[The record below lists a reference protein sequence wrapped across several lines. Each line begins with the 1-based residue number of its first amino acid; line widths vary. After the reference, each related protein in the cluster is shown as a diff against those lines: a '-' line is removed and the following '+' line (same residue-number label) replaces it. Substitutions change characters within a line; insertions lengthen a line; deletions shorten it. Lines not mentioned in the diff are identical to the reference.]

1 MGSALKNWWTT
12 GIGVALGVAT
22 YLSTAGVKMPETKAE
37 WIALG
42 IGVLMAALGAA
53 AKDGTAPSVPK

>member
-1 MGSALKNWWTT
+1 MGTALKNWWTT
-12 GIGVALGVAT
+12 GIGVALGIAT
-22 YLSTAGVKMPETKAE
+22 YLGTAGMKMPETKAE

-53 AKDGTAPSVPK
+53 AKDGKTPSVPT